1 MILPDDIETAL
12 SSFAKAQGL
21 QREDAIKRILQEWL
35 TNEGYLSS
43 GDEGIPPYKLNASN
57 DD

>member
-1 MILPDDIETAL
+1 MILPNDIETAL
-12 SSFAKAQGL
+12 SSYAVAQGL

-35 TNEGYLSS
+35 TRQGYLSS
-43 GDEGIPPYKLNASN
+43 GDQGIPPYKLNASN